1 MAIFLLN
8 SDKYYKYVRW
18 WLTFVLCLVPFKFYI
33 LQQIGFENI
42 YLLGLI
48 RNFDLLT
55 IIILF
60 PISLIMIYQ
69 RGSHLLWLS
78 ICLLISVIVIC
89 LMGLLSGI
97 VNGNSFFITSYG
109 TFVYVQNFLVIF
121 IFAAFVREL
130 DEVKKIFMF
139 MLAVALIITILGL
152 IDALWAL
159 LSRYILDKDI
169 YDNGIYLFKNNANI
183 SIVSSYW
190 RFGVFRA
197 SAFMSTPIIFGLYS
211 LFFLVFY
218 SSIVEKRKMPVM
230 LLFIAGCFL
239 SISRIAYMGMV
250 IFFGW
255 QIMKGKKRFL
265 CILIPLGLIMVY
277 MSAMPDFNRDTLQS
291 DMPAVSDHIAVDML
305 EDIFRDYA
313 REKAIAVWSDH
324 PFLGVGPGMFGGV
337 ISVKYQSP
345 VYSEYNFPISNQNL
359 KRIWGIDQFWF
370 QYLAEMGIVGIAA
383 FAGFIITLV
392 VLFYSLYRK
401 AGTYELRGLFE
412 GLVIFTL
419 VVVIYPFGIKLNV
432 VSVLFSFSALA
443 GMGLG
448 CSDQKKNDIT

>member
-1 MAIFLLN
+1 MATYLLN
-8 SDKYYKYVRW
+8 SDKYFKYVRW
-18 WLTFVLCLVPFKFYI
+18 WLTFILCLVPFKFFV
-33 LQQIGFENI
+33 LHQIGFANI

-48 RNFDLLT
+48 RYIDLLT

-60 PISLIMIYQ
+60 PISLIVICR
-69 RGSHLLWLS
+69 RGSHLS
-78 ICLLISVIVIC
+78 RISVCLMIPVIVIC
-89 LMGLLSGI
+89 LTGLLSGI
-97 VNGNSFFITSYG
+97 VNGNSFFVTSYG

-121 IFAAFVREL
+121 IFAAFVRKL
-130 DEVKKIFMF
+130 DEFKKIFMF
-139 MLAVALIITILGL
+139 VLTVALIITMLGL
-152 IDALWAL
+152 IEVLWAL

-197 SAFMSTPIIFGLYS
+197 SAFMSTPIIFGLYCLFS
-211 LFFLVFY
+211 LTFY
-218 SSIVEKRKMPVM
+218 SSIVEKRKMSVM

-239 SISRIAYMGMV
+239 SLSRIAYMGMV
-250 IFFGW
+250 IFLGW

-324 PFLGVGPGMFGGV
+324 PFFGVGPGMFGGV

-345 VYSEYNFPISNQNL
+345 VYSEYNFPISSQNL

-392 VLFYSLYRK
+392 LLFYSLYRK
-401 AGTYELRGLFE
+401 AGIHELKGLFE
-412 GLVIFTL
+412 GLIIFTL
-419 VVVIYPFGIKLNV
+419 VLAIYPFGIKLNI
-432 VSVLFSFSALA
+432 VSVLYSFSALA

-448 CSDQKKNDIT
+448 CSDQKNNDIV